1 MSRIRDRNVRAL
13 RRAGGWLKQLM
24 DLVKQYGGY
33 RAASGHS
40 YTAQRSTARPSVGFK
55 TQAKRKE
62 ILVLSF
68 RRIRQLGYKIETVR
82 NFREDHV
89 RALVR
94 HWEARG
100 LSASTLQY
108 RFSVLKLFAEEWL
121 GKTGMLREL
130 PAYLADPQRAK
141 RQYAAAKDKSWTQN
155 GVDIQAKIMEIG
167 RKDPRGGMLVALIW
181 AFGLRK
187 HEAIMVRLRQAV
199 AGNILTLVYTKG
211 GRVREVPID
220 SDRKRR
226 AIEQAMPF
234 LTRDGHLGWPGKT
247 LKQTYYRLD
256 YLVRKV
262 AGLNRKE
269 LGVTLHGLRHEYA
282 CDTLERHGVVPPVR
296 GGDLNTQPKE
306 IVEAAT
312 GAVMKQL
319 GHARNNI
326 GRAYYGDK
334 RRPSHRRA
342 RPDPQ

>member
-1 MSRIRDRNVRAL
+1 MSRVRDPNVREL

-24 DLVKQYGGY
+24 DLVKQHVAY

-40 YTAQRSTARPSVGFK
+40 FTAQRSTARPTVSFK

-62 ILVLSF
+62 ILVLTF
-68 RRIRQLGYKIETVR
+68 RLIRELGYKIENVR

-89 RALVR
+89 RAAIR
-94 HWEARG
+94 HWEAKG

-121 GKTGMLREL
+121 GKTGMLNDL
-130 PAYLADPQRAK
+130 TDYLVDPQRA
-141 RQYAAAKDKSWTQN
+141 RRHYAAANDKSWTQN
-155 GVDIQAKIMEIG
+155 GVDVQAKIKEIG
-167 RKDPRGGMLVALIW
+167 HKDPRGGMLVALIW

-199 AGNILTLVYTKG
+199 AGDILTLVYTKG

-220 SDRKRR
+220 SDLKRW
-226 AIEQAMPF
+226 AIEQATPF

-262 AGLNRKE
+262 AGLNKKD

-296 GGDLNTQPKE
+296 GGDLNAQPKD
-306 IVEAAT
+306 VVDAAIGT
-312 GAVMKQL
+312 VMEHL
-319 GHARNNI
+319 GHARTNI
-326 GRAYYGDK
+326 GRAYYGNK
-334 RRPSHRRA
+334 
-342 RPDPQ
+342 